1 MKKLNYILTIVF
13 LMLASLMLSACEKS
27 EFVLTE
33 NDDNSADITA
43 KNAAKDSSVMV
54 GTLEIAEGEQVV
66 FTPDLP
72 KGRIKVDIIPTD
84 QEQSIDKLPKMDG
97 EPVLSVEIKGIDQT
111 FHTIPAGS
119 YMVKAS
125 VLEKADGTVHIEL
138 KPVK

>member
-13 LMLASLMLSACEKS
+13 LMLASLTLSACEKS
-27 EFVLTE
+27 EFALTE

-43 KNAAKDSSVMV
+43 KNAEKDSSVMV

-66 FTPDLP
+66 FTPNLP

-84 QEQSIDKLPKMDG
+84 QVQSIDKLPKMEG
-97 EPVLSVEIKGIDQT
+97 EPVLSFEIKGIDQT
-111 FHTIPAGS
+111 FHAIPAGS
-119 YMVKAS
+119 YMMKAS